1 MIVPHMPVW
10 PAAQSWGL
18 SPAKRDEDSVVFSY
32 CSCWEYWSDFP
43 VLHSKTRQ
51 TANAPHYYQRH
62 SPPHHQP
69 VSHSTPPHLT
79 FLTFALSS
87 SSFSLLCQLQTS
99 LFSSKGNSQWEE
111 RVAVLEQWLLI
122 KLPSVWKW
130 PSRCWVSWF
139 SLRTWTLNYLRSWN
153 TRRLQQSSLF
163 FFPLLTCD
171 GN

>member
-10 PAAQSWGL
+10 PAAHSWGL
-18 SPAKRDEDSVVFSY
+18 SPAKRDEDPVVFFILFLLGILVRL
-32 CSCWEYWSDFP
+32 SCVAQQNTTDSECTSLLP
-43 VLHSKTRQ
+43 TSLST
-51 TANAPHYYQRH
+51 
-62 SPPHHQP
+62 SPPARLP
-69 VSHSTPPHLT
+69 LTPHLT

-139 SLRTWTLNYLRSWN
+139 ALRTWTLNS
-153 TRRLQQSSLF
+153 
-163 FFPLLTCD
+163 
-171 GN
+171 